1 MSEKIQK
8 LKASIENDKAK
19 LEALKKDIA
28 DKEKRLKDLEM
39 AEMMG
44 KLNVICAG
52 NTDMMGIL
60 DAIQNKDLD
69 KLMELLEGAGT
80 SERTN

>member
-1 MSEKIQK
+1 MSEKIQN

-80 SERTN
+80 NERTN

>member
-8 LKASIENDKAK
+8 LEASIENDKAK

-80 SERTN
+80 NERTN

>member
-8 LKASIENDKAK
+8 LKASIENVNAK

-69 KLMELLEGAGT
+69 KLTELLEGAGT

>member
-80 SERTN
+80 NERTN